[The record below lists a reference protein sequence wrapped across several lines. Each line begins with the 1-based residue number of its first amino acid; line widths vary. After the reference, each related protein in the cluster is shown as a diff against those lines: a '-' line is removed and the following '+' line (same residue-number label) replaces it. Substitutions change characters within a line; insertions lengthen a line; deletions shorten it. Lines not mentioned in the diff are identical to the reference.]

1 MTRQRHLALHL
12 AAALALL
19 AAVLPGA
26 RVAAIEDLEAEDV
39 PPECAAACTPIVQLT
54 GRCEAQAEQRFGTDR
69 RRSIGRRRV
78 AVDGPERE
86 ARRRWRKRR
95 SLQRTLGT
103 RLGRRQREEEE
114 DDDDVED
121 GDEDDDSDEEEGA
134 AARTQP
140 APGRLAETEWS
151 KAADEAG
158 ADAAM
163 RACVCGERGFDV
175 AGAAFGCAA
184 CVARNGT
191 AVEANEDHR
200 RVRLCRRAGSSGAGD
215 DDDDDTGPRACNQHL
230 AASGVGP
237 GRAVY
242 AQFIDIYINND
253 IAASTSAGG
262 CTPVHVVYIDTSAS
276 APGYPDPFGPRDAV
290 SAGRGVFDAKCRIG
304 HARHRIRD
312 AHVRDAAVH
321 RPAERRPGLPAGPG
335 RRKPDE
341 SRREEGGRTR

>member
-1 MTRQRHLALHL
+1 MTRQRHLALQL

-26 RVAAIEDLEAEDV
+26 RVAAVEDLEAEDV

-69 RRSIGRRRV
+69 RRSIGWRRA

-103 RLGRRQREEEE
+103 RLGRRQREEE

-121 GDEDDDSDEEEGA
+121 GDEDDDSDDEEEGA
-134 AARTQP
+134 RTRTQP
-140 APGRLAETEWS
+140 APGRIAETERS

-200 RVRLCRRAGSSGAGD
+200 RVRLRCRAGSSGAGD
-215 DDDDDTGPRACNQHL
+215 DDDTTGPRACYQHL

-242 AQFIDIYINND
+242 AQFIDVYISND
-253 IAASTSAGG
+253 TAACTSAAPPATQTPSVPTTPSQPAEASSTQSAESV
-262 CTPVHVVYIDTSAS
+262 TPVTVFETPTFVTLPSIVRPNDAPAS
-276 APGYPDPFGPRDAV
+276 PPDLGDGNQMSHGARRMGVP
-290 SAGRGVFDAKCRIG
+290 GRGV
-304 HARHRIRD
+304 
-312 AHVRDAAVH
+312 VLLAVVVF
-321 RPAERRPGLPAGPG
+321 LLI
-335 RRKPDE
+335 
-341 SRREEGGRTR
+341 